1 MVNSS
6 RGKNNRSKLNNRK
19 ENRNLKKWIIIS
31 TIIVVI
37 GGGSAWFFLH
47 KTDKTQGVMAAS
59 QTTTVQQG
67 KLEVAVSGSG
77 SVTANTDQDVTA
89 KDTILI
95 VDTISVA
102 AGDTVKKGDTLVTFK
117 NGAVVAA
124 SYDGEIKSVS
134 VKKGGR
140 ASQGTILLRMEDANG
155 YTSPVTRGN
164 NSGSTDKASGG
175 SGLTVDSVSVK
186 EGDVVDAGAT
196 LVTFT
201 DGSILQAPV
210 TGTITSLSVA
220 SGNSVQAADPIAHIT
235 NYNALQTTIS
245 VDELD
250 VPKVKEGQAVKITAS
265 AFGDETFSGKV
276 TSVATKGTLEK
287 GVSTFDVTVQIE
299 DPKNMKIGMSTE
311 ASISIESK
319 EDALYVPVEAVYTNG
334 NEKYVLVPTSSD
346 DATQA
351 TKKVKV
357 ETGISNDTH
366 VEITKGLAKGDTVQ
380 IPRVQSKGKSSQGSM
395 MMPGG
400 NFQGGF
406 GGGNFQGRP
415 GGEFGGKTSGG
426 TRSGSGQGGH

>member
-1 MVNSS
+1 M
-6 RGKNNRSKLNNRK
+6 
-19 ENRNLKKWIIIS
+19 KKWIIIS

-37 GGGSAWFFLH
+37 GGVSAWFFLH

-59 QTTTVQQG
+59 QTTTVQKG

-95 VDTISVA
+95 VDSISVA

-124 SYDGEIKSVS
+124 PYDGEIKSVS
-134 VKKGGR
+134 AKKGGK
-140 ASQGTILLRMEDANG
+140 ASQGTVLLRMEDANG

-164 NSGSTDKASGG
+164 NSVSSDKASGG
-175 SGLTVDSVSVK
+175 SGLTADSVSVK

-220 SGNSVQAADPIAHIT
+220 SGDSVQVSDPVAHIT

-276 TSVATKGTLEK
+276 TNVATKGTSEK

-334 NEKYVLVPTSSD
+334 NEKYVLIPTSSD
-346 DATQA
+346 DSTQS

-357 ETGISNDTH
+357 ETGISNDTY

-380 IPRVQSKGKSSQGSM
+380 IPRVQSKGKSSQGPM

-400 NFQGGF
+400 NSQGGF
-406 GGGNFQGRP
+406 GGNFQGRP
-415 GGEFGGKTSGG
+415 GGEFGGKSSGRAPSGG
-426 TRSGSGQGGH
+426 GQGGH